1 MEMTEGLLPQSM
13 QLEATC
19 TARISTLYP
28 HFTKADRTIAELT
41 INHPQT
47 VARLSSREMG
57 RQCGVSEASVIRFA
71 KKLGYEG
78 LPEFKEALRQEL
90 MTSQTP
96 VSADFS
102 PEDSPAEVMSK
113 VVALCSQALQNLVAV
128 LDVNELARAAEAI
141 SAAECLHF
149 FSAGGSM
156 RVAQHAAFKFVRMGY
171 LSIANAD
178 PLAQMAQASLTGAKA
193 VAIGLSF
200 TGSSKAVV
208 DALAVARD
216 SGATTICLTNFA
228 GTPIIQV
235 SDIRLITG
243 APGGILAANSA
254 PARVAQIAVLDAI
267 CSLITPRD
275 GGREATAA

>member
-1 MEMTEGLLPQSM
+1 MEMTEGLLPQSV
-13 QLEATC
+13 QIEATC

-28 HFTKADRTIAELT
+28 HFTKADRAAADLI
-41 INHPQT
+41 INHPET
-47 VARLSSREMG
+47 AVRLSSRELG
-57 RQCGVSEASVIRFA
+57 RQCGISEASVIRFVQ
-71 KKLGYEG
+71 KLGYEG
-78 LPEFKEALRQEL
+78 LIEFREALRQEL

-96 VSADFS
+96 VGADFS
-102 PEDSPAEVMSK
+102 PEDTPAEVMSK

-141 SAAECLHF
+141 SAADCLHF

-156 RVAQHAAFKFVRMGY
+156 RVAQHAAFKLMRMGY
-171 LSIANAD
+171 LSMAVCD
-178 PLAQMAQASLTGAKA
+178 PIAQMAQASLTGAKA

-228 GTPIIQV
+228 GTPITQV
-235 SDIRLITG
+235 SDIKLITG
-243 APGGILAANSA
+243 APGGLLAANSA
-254 PARVAQIAVLDAI
+254 PARVAQFAVLDAV
-267 CSLITPRD
+267 CALIAPRE
-275 GGREATAA
+275 GGREAAAA

>member
-1 MEMTEGLLPQSM
+1 MGMIKDLLPQSM

-47 VARLSSREMG
+47 VARLSSREIG

-171 LSIANAD
+171 LSMANAD
-178 PLAQMAQASLTGAKA
+178 PLAQMAQASLTGVKA

-200 TGSSKAVV
+200 TGSSKVVV
-208 DALAVARD
+208 DVLAVARD

-228 GTPIIQV
+228 GTPITQV

-243 APGGILAANSA
+243 APGGLLAANSA
-254 PARVAQIAVLDAI
+254 PARVAQFAVLDAI
-267 CSLITPRD
+267 CALITPRKD
-275 GGREATAA
+275 GLEATAA